1 MKINACSGTTSRWKI
16 IQPRP
21 SVAPLSIPAIPALAS
36 TQINRNTISPPNILP
51 NSRIA
56 SDTGLLIHSTILRMR
71 LNGSIH
77 LPNGAVRNSLLKPPK
92 PLLRRAKNS
101 IRKNTLKDRPSVALT
116 SAVAT
121 GFQ

>member
-1 MKINACSGTTSRWKI
+1 
-16 IQPRP
+16 
-21 SVAPLSIPAIPALAS
+21 VAPLSIPTIPALAS
-36 TQINRNTISPPNILP
+36 TQIKRNTISPPNMLP

-56 SDTGLLIHSTILRMR
+56 SDTGLLIHSTIFKIR

-77 LPNGAVRNSLLKPPK
+77 LPNGAVRNSLLKPPS
-92 PLLRRAKNS
+92 PLLRSAKNS
-101 IRKNTLKDRPSVALT
+101 IRKNTLNDIPRVALT